1 MTEIENEESVP
12 VRLYKNMKESNI
24 TDPNTVNLR
33 NFYEDAGKAYNLL
46 AKYDVRIDLDYN
58 SLNVE
63 LALNNTKNG
72 LVLLKNLI
80 SVELA
85 KGGNK

>member
-1 MTEIENEESVP
+1 MTDIENKESVP
-12 VRLYKNMKESNI
+12 VRLYKKMKESNI

-72 LVLLKNLI
+72 LVLLRNLI

-85 KGGNK
+85 KGENK